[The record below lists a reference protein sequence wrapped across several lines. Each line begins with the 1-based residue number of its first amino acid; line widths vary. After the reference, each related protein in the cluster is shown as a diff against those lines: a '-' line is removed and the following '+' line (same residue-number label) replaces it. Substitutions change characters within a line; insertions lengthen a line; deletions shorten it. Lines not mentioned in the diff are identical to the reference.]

1 MPEAN
6 EAAIEQTQEQE
17 ISEVEPHGEAQ
28 EIDWKA
34 EARKWEKRAKE
45 NKAHAEANQKA
56 ADQLAELEE
65 AKKTELEK
73 ANERAAN
80 LQKQLDEI
88 EQERERAKAVA
99 AAAKEYG
106 VDAEILSAMSGDI
119 EANAEMLKE
128 RMKPSGYPNVYD
140 SGEQA
145 KQKPKP
151 REIPTVI

>member
-1 MPEAN
+1 MPEAI
-6 EAAIEQTQEQE
+6 EAANEPMQEQQPT
-17 ISEVEPHGEAQ
+17 EVEPQGEAA
-28 EIDWKA
+28 EVDWKA

-45 NKAHAEANQKA
+45 NKAHADANQKA

-65 AKKTELEK
+65 SKKTELEK

-80 LQKQLDEI
+80 LQKQLDEMT
-88 EQERERAKAVA
+88 QQQERAKAVA

-106 VDAEILSAMSGDI
+106 VDAEILGAMSGDI

-145 KQKPKP
+145 KQKAKP
-151 REIPTVI
+151 REIPAVI

>member
-6 EAAIEQTQEQE
+6 EAAIEPTQEQE
-17 ISEVEPHGEAQ
+17 ATEVKPQGETA
-28 EIDWKA
+28 EVDWKA

-45 NKAHAEANQKA
+45 NKAHADANQKA
-56 ADQLAELEE
+56 ADQLAELKE
-65 AKKTELEK
+65 AEKTELEK
-73 ANERAAN
+73 ANEKAAN
-80 LQKQLDEI
+80 LQKQLDEMT
-88 EQERERAKAVA
+88 QQQERAKAVA

-106 VDAEILSAMSGDI
+106 VDADILGAMSGDI

-145 KQKPKP
+145 KQKSKP